1 LRSASFPDLV
11 ALRLR
16 AGAPGGLGTQ
26 IGEIMGSID
35 RFILTG
41 SAELARCFDTP
52 YRQRP
57 WAQRDVVALMDRVYP
72 PPSGK
77 PGDRAALRQQLS
89 SAFLAGVAE
98 SQDALMLRPR
108 GSLAAASVD
117 EARALLKNRAAS
129 QPDRLWHAFMAGAR
143 AGRATTGFAAPAAD
157 TAELKLFIRQPLTES
172 GLAQQA
178 LIAGVLERIE
188 QYNGAPH
195 AFHYLTGH
203 QAESSDTFRASFEAE
218 SGQPFTPQNFR
229 AWRLARLAQADAFVN
244 IRVGMSESSAF
255 ELSYHVFRGACTPV
269 LFLVWKHAPIKT
281 TLLKDLGNL
290 CDVTYLE
297 FEHADDL
304 DAGLAEFFRRC
315 KR

>member
-1 LRSASFPDLV
+1 
-11 ALRLR
+11 
-16 AGAPGGLGTQ
+16 
-26 IGEIMGSID
+26 MGSID
-35 RFILTG
+35 RFILNG
-41 SAELARCFDTP
+41 SAGLARCFDTP
-52 YRQRP
+52 FRQRP
-57 WAQRDVVALMDRVYP
+57 WSQGDVSALMGRLYP

-77 PGDRAALRQQLS
+77 PGDRSALRQQLS

-108 GSLAAASVD
+108 GSLAAAAVD
-117 EARALLKNRAAS
+117 EARALLKNRAAR
-129 QPDRLWHAFMAGAR
+129 QDDRQWHAFMAGAR
-143 AGRATTGFAAPAAD
+143 AGRATAGFAAPVD

-188 QYNGAPH
+188 QCNGAQH
-195 AFHYLTGH
+195 AFRYLTGH

-297 FEHADDL
+297 FEQPHDL
-304 DAGLAEFFRRC
+304 DAGMAEFFRRC